1 MSKFGAT
8 VATEQPNVPAPRPL
22 RTVTITVHAESCVL
36 TERSPQ
42 HADTMRIG
50 PGCEL

>member
-8 VATEQPNVPAPRPL
+8 VATEQPKVPAPGPF
-22 RTVTITVHAESCVL
+22 RTVTITVHAGSWDSIEGSA
-36 TERSPQ
+36 Q
-42 HADTMRIG
+42 QADTMRIG